1 MIVIKNMADVY
12 RELEVAY
19 NKITDRKKI
28 GESMYLYS
36 NYLANNINF
45 INSDNQDMI
54 KKYYYSKLS
63 KTPPY
68 PSVQD
73 TPDDFI
79 DDFII
84 IDEECNALAQEKENK

>member
-1 MIVIKNMADVY
+1 MDDVY
-12 RELEVAY
+12 RELEIGY

-45 INSDNQDMI
+45 INSNHQDMI

-63 KTPPY
+63 NTPPY
-68 PSVQD
+68 PSVKE
-73 TPDDFI
+73 TPDTFI
-79 DDFII
+79 DNFII
-84 IDEECNALAQEKENK
+84 IDEECNSLAKEEKDNK